1 MKLEGKVGLV
11 TGASGGIGRA
21 IAERLAREGADV
33 ALADIRT
40 DQMPELLNTVQSHN
54 RRGLV
59 IPVDVVDKTQVDQMV
74 SQMIE
79 TFGRIDIFF
88 NNAGIIR
95 VQELALIYVLFG
107 NPWRSV

>member
-40 DQMPELLNTVQSHN
+40 DHLPKVLNTVQSHN

-88 NNAGIIR
+88 NNAGIIK
-95 VQELALIYVLFG
+95 VQEFF
-107 NPWRSV
+107 P